1 MWSSINSHAT
11 FMVATLNTS
20 SKRTTGHVFI
30 AASVDGYIARPDGDI
45 DWLSKYA
52 ASGEDT
58 GYDAFMNTVDGLM
71 MGRATFE
78 KVLSFDSWPFKKP
91 VVVLSRT
98 LSQADLRADLG
109 GKVRISSLA
118 PLPLMQALAS
128 EGWRR
133 AYVDGGR
140 LIQSFINENLIS
152 DIVLTRI
159 PVLLGDGIPLFGPL
173 AADLPLRHVETTTFA
188 SGMVQS
194 RYELG

>member
-1 MWSSINSHAT
+1 
-11 FMVATLNTS
+11 MVTTLTTS
-20 SKRTTGHVFI
+20 SKKTTGHVFI

-52 ASGEDT
+52 ASGENT
-58 GYDAFMNTVDGLM
+58 GYDAFMDTIDGLV

-78 KVLSFDSWPFKKP
+78 KVQSFDSWLFKKP
-91 VVVLSRT
+91 VIVLSQT
-98 LSQADLRADLG
+98 LSQGDLRADLA

-118 PLPLMQALAS
+118 PLPLMQAVAA

-140 LIQSFINENLIS
+140 VIQAFLKEKLIS

-159 PVLLGDGIPLFGPL
+159 PVLLGDGIPLFGRLP
-173 AADLPLRHVETTTFA
+173 ADQPLRHVETTTFA

-194 RYELG
+194 RYEFL

>member
-1 MWSSINSHAT
+1 
-11 FMVATLNTS
+11 MVTTLNTS
-20 SKRTTGHVFI
+20 SKKTTGHVFI
-30 AASVDGYIARPDGDI
+30 AASVDGYIARSDGDI
-45 DWLSKYA
+45 DWLSRYA
-52 ASGEDT
+52 ASGENT
-58 GYDAFMNTVDGLM
+58 GYDAFMDTVDGLV

-78 KVLSFDSWPFKKP
+78 KVLWFDSWPFTKP
-91 VVVLSRT
+91 VVVLSQT

-118 PLPLMQALAS
+118 PQPLMQALAS

-140 LIQSFINENLIS
+140 VIQLFLQERLIS

-159 PVLLGDGIPLFGPL
+159 PVLLGDGISLFGRLP
-173 AADLPLRHVETTTFA
+173 ADLPLRHVETTTFA